1 MAKYADPSD
10 VIRAEAPAVLRFL
23 AEDWGFTGP
32 ELTDDGIAFHR
43 SGLHVHMGFWSWKNE
58 SGFLT
63 TLTQTG
69 TDGTE
74 LRAGLGELYAACGVG
89 TAHDVPE
96 GAGTVYVIRKRI
108 GQHAT
113 ALRKLL
119 PYFDDTDTDALF
131 RSCSPSHGAQIS

>member
-32 ELTDDGIAFHR
+32 EITDDGIAFHR
-43 SGLHVHMGFWSWKNE
+43 SGLHIHMGFWSWKNE

-69 TDGTE
+69 ADGTE
-74 LRAGLGELYAACGVG
+74 VRAGLGELYAACGVG
-89 TAHDVPE
+89 TAHDVAE
-96 GAGTVYVIRKRI
+96 GAGKIGVGEFAGLEVILAFAWSI
-108 GQHAT
+108 LEAT
-113 ALRKLL
+113 DWFCGSRLMA
-119 PYFDDTDTDALF
+119 F
-131 RSCSPSHGAQIS
+131 CQ